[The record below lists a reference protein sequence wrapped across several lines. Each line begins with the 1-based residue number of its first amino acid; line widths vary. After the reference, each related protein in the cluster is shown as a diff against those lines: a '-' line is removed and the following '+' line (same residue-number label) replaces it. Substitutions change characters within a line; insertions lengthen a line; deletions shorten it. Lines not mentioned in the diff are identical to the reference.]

1 MEKEDEEEKRREEL
15 LSRHRQEMKEL
26 RSRILAARKD
36 LKGDKKEKKRRLA
49 ELEKLEKELKE
60 RQEREKS
67 EISEVEEKTA
77 TPLVLEASD
86 KKSRAQRRKER
97 KSAEAKERM
106 ARVLADEKEDEKT
119 SLRRLERDDLSE
131 ILSQHN
137 RSIYEIEPDG
147 NCLYRAIGH
156 QLQLIRAEKSYS
168 VARLRSMAAEE
179 ISTNRDTYLPFLLD
193 SDESN
198 SSPDEKIEGYCRK
211 LTDTTSWGGHI
222 EIQALCSKLGCAMHV
237 YQASGSPLV
246 FQQRDDAEDSSS
258 GCQPPCLYLVYHR
271 HEFGLG
277 EHYNSTV
284 IHSSQHN
291 S

>member
-156 QLQLIRAEKSYS
+156 QLQLIRAEKALTHSWYALS
-168 VARLRSMAAEE
+168 TSFIVCSCRATLLLGFAPWLLKRYQPTE
-179 ISTNRDTYLPFLLD
+179 IHTYLSF
-193 SDESN
+193 
-198 SSPDEKIEGYCRK
+198 
-211 LTDTTSWGGHI
+211 
-222 EIQALCSKLGCAMHV
+222 
-237 YQASGSPLV
+237 
-246 FQQRDDAEDSSS
+246 
-258 GCQPPCLYLVYHR
+258 
-271 HEFGLG
+271 
-277 EHYNSTV
+277 
-284 IHSSQHN
+284 
-291 S
+291 